1 MVTQTHII
9 TINIITQIIIIKPNQ
24 LPTQKNY
31 QLNIIIKKTT
41 IIKRLKNK
49 QNIKKILNTQTI
61 KR

>member
-9 TINIITQIIIIKPNQ
+9 TINYLTQIIIINPNQ